1 VAFKCLN
8 DLAILR
14 RLLLV
19 VIILAECAGAERHQ
33 RSNRA
38 CIAVDR
44 RRDET
49 LDESPLLGDRDF
61 AVAFAERDRFAQL
74 VA

>member
-1 VAFKCLN
+1 VRCERLN

-19 VIILAECAGAERHQ
+19 VTIVVECAGAEGHQ

-44 RRDET
+44 RCDDT
-49 LDESPLLGDRDF
+49 LDERTLLGDRDV
-61 AVAFAERDRFAQL
+61 AAAFAK
-74 VA
+74 